1 MVLEQA
7 LKIGKAG
14 IAEDLREAH
23 QGRGLHAGL
32 VRHLGDGAERHVARM
47 LPKEDGDLAQP
58 LREMHGAGRE
68 YGAQLLIGSW
78 FRVAKCCRQTAL
90 FSCCR
95 LQAVRSWPVGCLAT
109 AAHTAYPLTAWN
121 IRTSS
126 GCGPLVGPRENAI
139 AAQEF

>member
-1 MVLEQA
+1 
-7 LKIGKAG
+7 
-14 IAEDLREAH
+14 
-23 QGRGLHAGL
+23 
-32 VRHLGDGAERHVARM
+32 
-47 LPKEDGDLAQP
+47 
-58 LREMHGAGRE
+58 MHGAGRE

-139 AAQEF
+139 AAQEFYKTKNRNIIRKITAGGADNRSPFRQDNRKQGPCNR